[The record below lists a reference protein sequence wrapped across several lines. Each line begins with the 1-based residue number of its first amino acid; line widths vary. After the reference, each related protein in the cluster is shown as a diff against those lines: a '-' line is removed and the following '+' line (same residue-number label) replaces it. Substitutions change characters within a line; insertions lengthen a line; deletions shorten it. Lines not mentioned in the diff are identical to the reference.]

1 MLPFF
6 NQKELV
12 DLLESISIP
21 KIHISFRKKKESDIE
36 QKYAIYHHRLCFQ
49 WEPVKEPER
58 HFKRSI
64 IKCSTQYMFAKPI
77 TNALFTLSLFD

>member
-12 DLLESISIP
+12 VCSNQSQYQKYTSLLE
-21 KIHISFRKKKESDIE
+21 KRESDIE
-36 QKYAIYHHRLCFQ
+36 QKYAIYHRRLCFR
-49 WEPVKEPER
+49 WEPVKELEP

-64 IKCSTQYMFAKPI
+64 VKRFTQYTFAKLI
-77 TNALFTLSLFD
+77 TSALFTLSLFD